1 MSLKVSKH
9 GSEGKKKWLER
20 GKKGNIE
27 KWKAASL
34 AVPDNAWNQAF
45 RVIVTKDLES

>member
-1 MSLKVSKH
+1 MARK
-9 GSEGKKKWLER
+9 GE
-20 GKKGNIE
+20 KGNIE